1 MKTYDLYLESGPQM
15 KITYV
20 HVPALLGCVYNA
32 PTTQQAL
39 DAAPGAIRAFLR
51 FMARAGERVDAKA
64 DFRTRVA
71 EHHTEGGF
79 LGSRFLPT
87 DAEPLTRRESNALM
101 KRLAALHVDLRSLT
115 SGLTPKQLTATPAR
129 GRAIGRILT
138 HVLAEGGYL
147 RGVTGASRIQRLADE
162 GAIDPLDAL
171 DQLFELET
179 ERLAAMTDDERS
191 QVIQRGQNP
200 WSARSAVRR
209 MLEHGWEHYV
219 EIAER
224 LGATP

>member
-1 MKTYDLYLESGPQM
+1 VKTYDLYLESGPQM
-15 KITYV
+15 KTTYV
-20 HVPALLGCVYNA
+20 HVPGLLGCVYNA

-87 DAEPLTRRESNALM
+87 DAEPLSKRESNALM

-115 SGLTPKQLTATPAR
+115 SGLTP
-129 GRAIGRILT
+129 
-138 HVLAEGGYL
+138 
-147 RGVTGASRIQRLADE
+147 
-162 GAIDPLDAL
+162 
-171 DQLFELET
+171 
-179 ERLAAMTDDERS
+179 
-191 QVIQRGQNP
+191 
-200 WSARSAVRR
+200 
-209 MLEHGWEHYV
+209 
-219 EIAER
+219 
-224 LGATP
+224 